1 MKALFLSLVFALVG
15 AALITIFSPPRPLD
29 QQLLTLQV
37 EQAAPEMAD
46 EVRDEPP
53 EIQALLLSYADRPA
67 LLMKARLALMRYPDL
82 ARPVLLSLGDSE
94 AFQGVLSRYGED
106 VVLPVHYFYTNEVMT
121 LEFLRRLGDSAQSA
135 MAAVRGLWAADP
147 AGAAGAADAP
157 AGGASQALT
166 PDERAM
172 YAVVFLEQEGY
183 DFLGQF
189 VVNARG
195 DVAWVQTERVLE
207 GLNQFF
213 AGGIRS
219 LESRVRRDEAVT
231 AADVGWAAVDVAV
244 GVGAFKVLR
253 MGRTAAAGTGS
264 LTFSQRSAV
273 VGAGLWRGSTLG
285 TRLVKYGAP
294 AVLAYVAVRHPSVI
308 NSMLGSAAQAMGLP
322 VQLVQFAGWTLLL
335 LPVVWLLR
343 LALRPLA
350 WLVWGLARFLRGLD
364 GLFRAAVAAGPKMR
378 RR

>member
-29 QQLLTLQV
+29 EQLLSLQV
-37 EQAAPEMAD
+37 ELAAPEMAD
-46 EVRDEPP
+46 EVRDESP

-82 ARPVLLSLGDSE
+82 ARPVLLALGDSDV
-94 AFQGVLSRYGED
+94 FQGVLSRYGED

-121 LEFLRRLGDSAQSA
+121 LEFLRRLSDSAQSA
-135 MAAVRGLWAADP
+135 MAVVRGLWV
-147 AGAAGAADAP
+147 ADATEAP
-157 AGGASQALT
+157 ASGARQALT

-219 LESRVRRDEAVT
+219 LESRMRRDEAVT

-264 LTFSQRSAV
+264 LSFSQRSAV
-273 VGAGLWRGSTLG
+273 VGAGLWRGSTIG

-308 NSMLGSAAQAMGLP
+308 NSMLGSAAQAVGLP

-335 LPVVWLLR
+335 LPVVWVLR
-343 LALRPLA
+343 LALRPLG

-364 GLFRAAVAAGPKMR
+364 GLFRAAVAPGPRVHR
-378 RR
+378 R